1 MTITTA
7 RTDQPEPLFLNP
19 AATTLADVITR
30 LPTLEPDERRQRELA
45 SGMRT
50 VARVLSTPV
59 EALPAD
65 PSYLGRLVRSAL
77 PARHGVSATRW
88 SNALSLLRRAMTLAG
103 CQVMA
108 GRRNHPLSPAWQALT
123 AQLPRYERAQLSR
136 LTGYLSARGIGPEAI
151 TAAIFDDYR
160 EALEQDSLLTNPRDR
175 YQRAVVAWTR
185 ARATVSGWSQ
195 VEAPALPGREAYV
208 RPLSNFLAS
217 FQEDAQRWLDRLA
230 DPGLS
235 EDSPL
240 KPVRPAT
247 LEKWAF
253 AIRQMASALVLQG
266 ISITA
271 LRSLADLLRDG
282 RDERIVTFFFKRG
295 DGRCHQAHGVV
306 ARLTALARYHPAFA
320 AKEGQDTDRTRET
333 LLLRLRRMGCKVAPE
348 TRGMTAKNRQAL
360 KPFEDEHRRRQLV
373 NLPARIFDE
382 LPRRGRP
389 SYGLAVRLQTALAV
403 AILLSVPMRAR
414 NLARLAFGDNLL
426 LRDGTWWVEIPGEE
440 VKNGQAI
447 EMPLAART
455 GRLLEVYRE
464 QVLPVLTRATSRWV
478 FPGQDG
484 AHKAE
489 ITQAQQIKSL
499 MTRELGCPLSP
510 HQFRHLVGYLYLLRH
525 PSGHEVVR
533 IMLGHRSID
542 TTIRFY
548 AGMEGLA
555 AARQYDAMLQELRD
569 EPMADRGVVPRRSPS
584 PAHGPALVR
593 RRGTRS

>member
-1 MTITTA
+1 MTITTI

-19 AATTLADVITR
+19 AAITLADVLAR

-108 GRRNHPLSPAWQALT
+108 GKRNHPLSPAWQALT
-123 AQLPRYERAQLSR
+123 APLPRYEQAQLSR
-136 LTGYLSARGIGPEAI
+136 LTGYLSARGIGPDAV
-151 TAAIFDDYR
+151 TATVFDGYR

-175 YQRAVVAWTR
+175 YQRAAVAWTR
-185 ARATVSGWSQ
+185 ARTAVPDWPQ
-195 VEAPALPGREAYV
+195 IEAPALPGRVAYV
-208 RPLSNFLAS
+208 RPLSDFPAS
-217 FQEDAQRWLDRLA
+217 FQEDSQRWLERLA

-247 LEKWAF
+247 LEKRAF

-266 ISITA
+266 ISTTA

-282 RDERIVTFFFKRG
+282 HDERIVTFFYKRG
-295 DGRCHQAHGVV
+295 GGRCHQAHGII

-320 AKEGQDTDRTRET
+320 KDGQDTGRTRET
-333 LLLRLRRMGCKVAPE
+333 LRMRLRRMGRKVAPE

-373 NLPARIFDE
+373 NLPARIFVE

-414 NLARLAFGDNLL
+414 NLARLAFGGNLP
-426 LRDGTWWVEIPGEE
+426 LRDGTWWVEIPGDE

-455 GRLLEVYRE
+455 GRLLEIYRE
-464 QVLPVLTRATSRWV
+464 QVLPVLAPATSRWV

-484 AHKAE
+484 GHKAE
-489 ITQAQQIKSL
+489 VTQAPQIKLL

-510 HQFRHLVGYLYLLRH
+510 HQFRHLVGYLYLLHH

-569 EPMADRGVVPRRSPS
+569 EPMADRGVVPRQRPS

-593 RRGTRS
+593 RRGARP